1 MGETVSVHVDPAK
14 LSASSGLERRAML
27 AHVAGCASCRQAF
40 DPAILFSLLALA
52 PIPESTLDAVSI
64 EVARHAGRD
73 RSSVGALLGAGAT
86 PRLGASA
93 AVVALALL
101 CGYAVLQE
109 RPVAP
114 PPVFASKPRADVE
127 VQSGRGV
134 SQVIDLTVG
143 ETQIVMVYNGELK
156 L

>member
-1 MGETVSVHVDPAK
+1 MSTHVDPTA
-14 LSASSGLERRAML
+14 LSASSGLVRRAML
-27 AHVAGCASCRQAF
+27 AHVAQCATCRRAVAAF

-52 PIPESTLDAVSI
+52 PIPESTLDAVSV

-73 RSSVGALLGAGAT
+73 RSPVGVLFDAVAG
-86 PRLGASA
+86 PRLAATA
-93 AVVALALL
+93 AVVALSLI
-101 CGYAVLQE
+101 CGYAVLRG

-114 PPVFASKPRADVE
+114 SAISSSKPRADVE
-127 VQSGRGV
+127 VESGRGV

-143 ETQIVMVYNGELK
+143 EAQIVMVYNGDLK